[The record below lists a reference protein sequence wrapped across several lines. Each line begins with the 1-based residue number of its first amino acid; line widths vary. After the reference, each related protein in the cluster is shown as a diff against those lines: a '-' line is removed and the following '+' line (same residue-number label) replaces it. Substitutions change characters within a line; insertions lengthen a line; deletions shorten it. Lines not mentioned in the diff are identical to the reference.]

1 MKSREDLTKPLLERV
16 FEAIDA
22 GDKEAAKA
30 AAQKMWT
37 ESNEVRQI
45 TAEMASCLITYIA
58 DKLGE
63 DKVHDAWVY
72 VGDQVWKPRIAGV
85 AELDYEGAVD
95 AYAMVMRGL
104 GSEFTIEQ
112 DDEKAI
118 VKVNCCGSAGRMRK
132 EGNMDNTDRGCM
144 NCGTTKK
151 AYPWSFNKTGMSY
164 YCVHAPV
171 WFNELPK
178 EWGVAENLMTY
189 ETWGRQYDDDD
200 GNEIDEPCRVIV
212 RNKATL

>member
-1 MKSREDLTKPLLERV
+1 MRTREDLTKPLLERV

-37 ESNEVRQI
+37 ESNEVRQV
-45 TAEMASCLITYIA
+45 TAKISSCLITYIA
-58 DKLGE
+58 DNMGE
-63 DKVHDAWVY
+63 EKVRDAWVY
-72 VGDQVWKPRIAGV
+72 VGEQVWKPQIEGAL
-85 AELDYEGAVD
+85 ALDYEGAVD
-95 AYAMVMRGL
+95 AYASIMRGL
-104 GSEFTIEQ
+104 GSKFTIEQ

-118 VKVNCCGSAGRMRK
+118 VTVNCCGSAGRMRK
-132 EGNMDNTDRGCM
+132 EGNFDNTDRDCM
-144 NCGTTKK
+144 SCGTTKK

-171 WFNELPK
+171 WFNEMPK
-178 EWGVAENLMTY
+178 EWGIGEGLMTY
-189 ETWGRQYDDDD
+189 DTWGRQYDDE